1 MKTLKILLTLVL
13 IVIIYVN
20 SKCQT
25 QIRYYYDD
33 AGNRI
38 ERVIY
43 LPPLRPVPNI
53 EGNRQNKGVEF
64 DTKIIEEKI
73 GDVDV
78 QIYPNP
84 TQSQISVSF
93 LNLTPEIPLSL
104 DMFSIEGKHISNSNI
119 ENSNS
124 IIDLSL
130 QPSGIYF
137 LKIKIGNKTLEWKV
151 IKQ

>member
-1 MKTLKILLTLVL
+1 MCYKNNENVDRG
-13 IVIIYVN
+13 
-20 SKCQT
+20 Q
-25 QIRYYYDD
+25 
-33 AGNRI
+33 AF
-38 ERVIY
+38 
-43 LPPLRPVPNI
+43 I